1 MKRPFS
7 AWRWRMLQRWQR
19 LRRAVAYATGRLSQ
33 DDAQS
38 IILDCRLPAGWY
50 PLMTLSPDDVQD
62 MAIGLYGDAA
72 LPLRPY
78 LHGACEC
85 VARKWDQPGDEHWH
99 AREWALDLALQGA
112 AQDGIVLTLLDD
124 TPTPFTEGED
134 SNA

>member
-1 MKRPFS
+1 MNRSLFTLR
-7 AWRWRMLQRWQR
+7 WQILHRWRRI
-19 LRRAVAYATGRLSQ
+19 RRAVAYAGGRLSE

-50 PLMTLSPDDVQD
+50 PLMTLSPDDVRE
-62 MAIGLYGDAA
+62 MATGLYGDAVHA
-72 LPLRPY
+72 LDPY
-78 LHGACEC
+78 LDGACEC
-85 VARKWDQPGDEHWH
+85 VARKWDHTGDEHWH

-124 TPTPFTEGED
+124 TATPFTDGED